1 MLIKCCNPK
10 CEAPFDYREGRLI
23 RFSGNSANGKT
34 LENHPLIR
42 HFWLCGKCAGL
53 YVFEYE
59 SGITVKNKTTPSR
72 VVQRTPFSF
81 RFRGITA
88 VSKISTVDSQN
99 RAARIGDNAACNR
112 I

>member
-1 MLIKCCNPK
+1 MLIKCCNPE

-59 SGITVKNKTTPSR
+59 SGITVRIKLRHQESSKENLSH
-72 VVQRTPFSF
+72 F
-81 RFRGITA
+81 
-88 VSKISTVDSQN
+88 VS
-99 RAARIGDNAACNR
+99 AA
-112 I
+112 

>member
-1 MLIKCCNPK
+1 MLIKCCNPE

-34 LENHPLIR
+34 LENHTVIR

-59 SGITVKNKTTPSR
+59 SETTVRIKLRHQESSKENLAH
-72 VVQRTPFSF
+72 F
-81 RFRGITA
+81 
-88 VSKISTVDSQN
+88 VS
-99 RAARIGDNAACNR
+99 AA
-112 I
+112 